1 MSTLATTNIKEPTST
16 TNNITL
22 TSGGDTT
29 ISGNATITGTPTFG
43 GLTYPT
49 ADGTDGQVL
58 KTDGSGTLSFASPF
72 TYDTAHTFD
81 NTTSEKTFTGIPSTA
96 KRITVLI
103 EDLSPAS
110 TATNQIFMRVGPSSG
125 VITTNIYKY
134 GMAYASFAENST
146 ANNYYRLTHSNYTDH
161 ANIWSGKITIT
172 RLTAS
177 GNKWIVESQLGG
189 TSGPIVNISGG
200 SIDLGTD
207 DLERLQI
214 YHGSAVNYDSGIV
227 NIMYES

>member
-1 MSTLATTNIKEPTST
+1 MSTIATTNIKEPSSA

-22 TSGGDTT
+22 TSGGATT
-29 ISGNATITGTPTFG
+29 IG

-49 ADGTDGQVL
+49 ADGTTSQVL
-58 KTDGSGTLSFASPF
+58 TTDGSGTLSFASPF
-72 TYDTAHTFD
+72 TYGTAHTFD

-103 EDLSPAS
+103 EDLS
-110 TATNQIFMRVGPSSG
+110 ATSNGSNQIFMRVGPSSG

-134 GMAYASFAENST
+134 GMAYASFPENST
-146 ANNYYRLTHSNYTDH
+146 ANNYYRLTHSNYTDQ

-214 YHGSAVNYDSGIV
+214 YHGGTINYDSGIV